1 VSVLAVT
8 DHERTL
14 AVAVDELLV
23 LARNQAGG
31 ACVWCGSRNVHV
43 SEPRGVTDVATDD
56 HITITC
62 RHCGAELQS
71 ERTTP
76 LRSRWA

>member
-1 VSVLAVT
+1 MSVLAVT
-8 DHERTL
+8 DHAHTL
-14 AVAVDELLV
+14 AGAVDELLL

-31 ACVWCGSRNVHV
+31 ACVWCGSRSLRL
-43 SEPRGVTDVATDD
+43 SEARGTDD
-56 HITITC
+56 PAGDCVTVTC
-62 RHCGAELQS
+62 RDCGAELES